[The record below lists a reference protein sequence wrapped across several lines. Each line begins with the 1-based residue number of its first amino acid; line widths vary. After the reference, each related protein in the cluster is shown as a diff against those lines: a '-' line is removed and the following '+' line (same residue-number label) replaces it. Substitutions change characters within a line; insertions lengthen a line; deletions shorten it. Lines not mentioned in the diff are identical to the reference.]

1 MNFDLLSLKEK
12 QRKLDELKI
21 KLKSE
26 FFGLD
31 TIIEKVVDSLY
42 AWYVFPELITRPV
55 VINLWGMTGVG
66 KTQLVRRIVHI
77 LNFSDKFVEIQMDGI
92 SGGSYFHNSSIS
104 SILSD
109 SSINEGEQ
117 GILLLDEIQ
126 RFRTIDGEKNDVKV
140 ERYQDIWMLLSDGK
154 FSSDY
159 SVFKEIENMILYQIF
174 SKENDKHPSEANEEN
189 DRASTK
195 EKLSSDLKKF
205 KIYPYEAMKLKKLL
219 KVSDPIEEIM
229 TWSTEIL
236 ESKLHSVKSNR
247 ESWETDYSKL
257 LIFISGNLDEAFSG
271 ASDVEDCDTDADIY
285 HELTKKI
292 TSIEIKEALKLRFK
306 PEQIS
311 RLGNNN
317 IIYPSL
323 SKDSYIKLIK
333 STCNKYIEEMEKLS
347 GVSFFLDE
355 DVYKEIYDNSVYPTQ
370 GTRPVFSSIHR
381 IFSTALTNIAI
392 WALENNYPNIH
403 IYIDIPNSKL
413 YGMYK
418 NNKFAVDIELEIR
431 KKRALASLDFNTL
444 VAVHEAGHALLYAL
458 LTKTAPKE
466 VKINLATFRGG
477 YVRHNETEAKSKS
490 QIREFI
496 KIALGGTIAE
506 ELVFGSDF
514 KTTGNYSD
522 ILSATHLASNYV
534 RSYGFDNF
542 VGHINSPFNNSVGWN
557 TELDVTNIKI
567 ESLLKELKQEATDLL
582 LSHQA
587 VFKLLIQEIL
597 TKKTIKPDIFC
608 ELVKDYIIIS
618 NQDNEIKNYN
628 CLFNNF
634 LTSSQISHTSH
645 SS

>member
-1 MNFDLLSLKEK
+1 MNFDLSSLKEK
-12 QRKLDELKI
+12 QRKLDELKT

-31 TIIEKVVDSLY
+31 NIIEKVVDSLY

-66 KTQLVRRIVHI
+66 KTQLVRRIVQI
-77 LNFSDKFVEIQMDGI
+77 LNFTDKFVEIQMDGI

-109 SSINEGEQ
+109 SSIEEGQQ

-126 RFRTIDGEKNDVKV
+126 RFRTIDGEKNELKV

-154 FSSDY
+154 FSSDH
-159 SVFKEIENMILYQIF
+159 SIFKEIENMILYQIF
-174 SKENDKHPSEANEEN
+174 SKENDKHNSEVSEEDSPISN
-189 DRASTK
+189 K
-195 EKLSSDLKKF
+195 EKISQDLKKF

-219 KVSDPIEEIM
+219 KVSEPIEEIM

-236 ESKLHSVKSNR
+236 ESKLHSMKSNR

-292 TSIEIKEALKLRFK
+292 TSIEIKDALKSRFK

-323 SKDSYIKLIK
+323 SKDSYTKLIK
-333 STCNKYIEEMEKLS
+333 STCTKYILEMEKLS
-347 GVSFFLDE
+347 GIKFNLDE
-355 DVYKEIYDNSVYPTQ
+355 EVYKEIYDNSVYPTQ

-392 WALENNYPNIH
+392 WALENNYPEIH
-403 IYIDIPNSKL
+403 IQIDIKESKL
-413 YGMYK
+413 FGTYK
-418 NNKFAVDIELEIR
+418 DNKFSVPIELEIR
-431 KKRALASLDFNTL
+431 KKKASTSLDFNTL
-444 VAVHEAGHALLYAL
+444 VAVHEAGHALLYAI

-466 VKINLATFRGG
+466 VKINLASFKGG
-477 YVRHNETEAKSKS
+477 YVRHNDNEAKSKS
-490 QIREFI
+490 QIRDFI

-506 ELVFGSDF
+506 EIVFGSEF

-522 ILSATHLASNYV
+522 LMMATRLASDYV
-534 RSYGFDNF
+534 RVHGFDTTIS
-542 VGHINSPFNNSVGWN
+542 HINSPFNNGVSWN
-557 TELDVTNIKI
+557 TEIDITNIKI

-582 LSHQA
+582 LSHQNI
-587 VFKLLIQEIL
+587 FKILIQEIL
-597 TKKTIKPDIFC
+597 TRKTIKPDEFC
-608 ELVKDYIIIS
+608 YLVEKHIIINKES
-618 NQDNEIKNYN
+618 NEIKNYN
-628 CLFNNF
+628 QLFTHF
-634 LTSSQISHTSH
+634 LNGSLPLQ
-645 SS
+645 